1 MGNKKI
7 IDELLEYYNDYAIKE
22 FLKPYLNIFNLH
34 SPETKSNIGTTFT
47 ELFKKL
53 HYLETHGFH
62 PDFNGNYNLVL
73 MIPPHLSAPE
83 YEEIFGKPF
92 EINNGNILANTVKFI
107 PILIENITLPSKQVR
122 ISESKLITG
131 FIPVPEEVSEENQL
145 SITYRNDYHGYL
157 YTFHKL
163 WIEYIDE
170 VGKGLIRPNDYYIEN
185 SCLDYVAA
193 FYILSFNPQ
202 AELKKLIYIPFAI
215 PTGINPNEVIKF
227 GSNDINTISISYSI
241 YTYDEFDY
249 FELEARGVTL
259 NNPQNHPFLK
269 KLHTLL
275 TYWVNESNDN
285 YFSTVNNSLTDN
297 NQYASNN
304 KNNLQK
310 SYSSSNYNK
319 TGLTDENIFL
329 KKINNILDNYCVS
342 KNDVINQL
350 NNQIAK
356 LVDSSTY
363 QCSIDNN
370 NNIDIKTDNKLAKA
384 NNLSNINKQIDK
396 NKDDN
401 DKKILKKIALAL
413 EKMSKKMKDN
423 RKYVIRKISG
433 HGYIEP
439 LLRLRAKIA
448 HELYPKAKTDEV
460 RYKLAKAVETI
471 DKLLLYDAPSA
482 LIEEY
487 GDYRVTKKDIENLK
501 DVIEAIINS

>member
-107 PILIENITLPSKQVR
+107 PILVENITLPSKQVR

-131 FIPVPEEVSEENQL
+131 SIPVPEEVSEENQL

-249 FELEARGVTL
+249 FELGARGVTL

-319 TGLTDENIFL
+319 TGLANENTFL
-329 KKINNILDNYCVS
+329 KKINNILDNYS
-342 KNDVINQL
+342 ISSNDISNQL
-350 NNQIAK
+350 SNHIAK
-356 LVDSSTY
+356 LVNSSTY
-363 QCSIDNN
+363 QCSVDDNN
-370 NNIDIKTDNKLAKA
+370 NNANMEIDSKLAKA

-396 NKDDN
+396 NKNDD
-401 DKKILKKIALAL
+401 KGILNKLASAL
-413 EKMSKKMKDN
+413 EELSSKMQDNKNYNIHNLSQSAVNTLLKAYHKMKDMY
-423 RKYVIRKISG
+423 KKT
-433 HGYIEP
+433 
-439 LLRLRAKIA
+439 
-448 HELYPKAKTDEV
+448 TDEETKH
-460 RYKLAKAVETI
+460 KLAKALETTE
-471 DKLLLYDAPSA
+471 KLVLHNVPSI
-482 LIEEY
+482 LDEKY
-487 GDYRVTKKDIENLK
+487 GNHQVTKEDIQNLSN
-501 DVIEAIINS
+501 VIKQVSNS